1 MRTAGKAAF
10 WELVPAVPA
19 LLFLAAAFLCGCA
32 KSPEKGP
39 EGGSGEGAKPVS
51 IGVFIPGVVSGSPS
65 YEMLARGVK
74 RAVDEGGRPA
84 ELTVIEGGFNQAEWE
99 AKLTALTASANYDLL
114 VSSNPSLPAIVASV
128 SAKFPGQR
136 FLLLDGELEGN
147 PGVYSL
153 RYNQREQSYMAGHIA
168 ALTVREMMEQN
179 RERWKPRV
187 GLVAAQE
194 YPVMNDVIKPGYLEG
209 ARAVDPGFT
218 LDFRV
223 LGNWY
228 DAARAA
234 ELSAGMIREGTA
246 VILCIAGG
254 ANEGVVQA
262 AGEGGAKT
270 VWWDIAGYGIRPG
283 TVIGS
288 AILRQDRAAYE
299 KTRLFLEGRL
309 PFGKAEI
316 AGIAEGYVDFADD
329 DPLYLSAVSPPVR
342 ERQALLLARLRSG
355 ELRLP

>member
-1 MRTAGKAAF
+1 M
-10 WELVPAVPA
+10 VPA
-19 LLFLAAAFLCGCA
+19 LLLALLLGGCA
-32 KSPEKGP
+32 KNPEKGGEP
-39 EGGSGEGAKPVS
+39 GSGGLS

-65 YEMLARGVK
+65 YEMLVRGVK
-74 RAVDEGGRPA
+74 GAVEEGETPA
-84 ELTVIEGGFNQAEWE
+84 ELTVVEGGFNQAEWE
-99 AKLTALTASANYDLL
+99 AKLTALAAPGNYDLL
-114 VSSNPSLPAIVASV
+114 VSSNPSLPEIVASV
-128 SAKFPGQR
+128 SAKFPAQR
-136 FLLLDGELEGN
+136 FLLLDGELAGN
-147 PGVYSL
+147 PRVYSL
-153 RYNQREQSYMAGHIA
+153 RYNQREQAYMAGHIA
-168 ALTVREMMEQN
+168 ALTAREMMEEN
-179 RERWKPRV
+179 REKWKPRV

-194 YPVMNDVIKPGYLEG
+194 YPVMNNVIKPGYLEG
-209 ARAVDPGFT
+209 AAAADPGFT

-234 ELSAGMIREGTA
+234 ELTAGMIREGTA

-262 AGEGGAKT
+262 AEEGGAKT
-270 VWWDIAGYGIRPG
+270 VWWDIPGYGIRPG
-283 TVIGS
+283 TVAGS

-309 PFGKAEI
+309 PFGRAET

-329 DPLYLSAVSPPVR
+329 DPLYVSTVSAPVR
-342 ERQALLLARLRSG
+342 EKQALLLARLRSG